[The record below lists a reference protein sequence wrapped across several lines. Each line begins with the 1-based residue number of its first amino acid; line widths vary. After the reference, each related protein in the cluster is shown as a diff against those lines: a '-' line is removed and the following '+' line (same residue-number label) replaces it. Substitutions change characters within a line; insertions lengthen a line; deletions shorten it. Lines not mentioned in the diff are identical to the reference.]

1 MTDNELV
8 PRSELCTWSR
18 KLHIYDGVWK
28 HLLPT
33 FHQSAIGREWRFP
46 WDNFRYPVRWWSVQT
61 TLPAG
66 THTHFLV
73 FFFPLPLSCLFIQLI
88 RFPGS
93 LPSPSSH
100 GERFMFSM
108 TTCPL
113 SPSSNIC
120 LWRRE
125 EGEKLPGM
133 MRRIR
138 QSADVILA
146 HFNNCT
152 FYAWNGYVLLFYPE
166 SPCVVLKNILPLF
179 HTSPVWVRECHIKE

>member
-125 EGEKLPGM
+125 EGEKRLLANYREWWGGSDRVRM
-133 MRRIR
+133 SSSRI
-138 QSADVILA
+138 STTA
-146 HFNNCT
+146 HFTLEMVTCCCFT
-152 FYAWNGYVLLFYPE
+152 QKVHVLF
-166 SPCVVLKNILPLF
+166 
-179 HTSPVWVRECHIKE
+179 